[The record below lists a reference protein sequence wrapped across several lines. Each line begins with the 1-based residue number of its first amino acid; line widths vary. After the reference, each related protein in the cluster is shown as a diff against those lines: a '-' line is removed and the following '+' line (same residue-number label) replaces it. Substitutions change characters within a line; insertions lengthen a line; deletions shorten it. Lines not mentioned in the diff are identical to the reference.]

1 MLNNCYWL
9 FLASAPGIGLFTQCS
24 LSPVINSWE
33 WSFPKN
39 CLAGQILTVL
49 WRESRWFWS
58 YSATNSGCIAAL
70 VTRLLVFKATMNLGR
85 VKGWE
90 KSNLKQRKACSF
102 YWNSSVFFLNKHS
115 SDCCKLLSKILEKLI
130 LTILL
135 VFSLL
140 LWRRSSEFLT
150 LPFYK
155 CSLLHLVL
163 ILWLKWFGHLPVI
176 LLFWLNLSF
185 RWNIFSG
192 SLFSKIWL
200 WLYFEAFYIC

>member
-9 FLASAPGIGLFTQCS
+9 FLTSAPETGLFTQCS

-33 WSFPKN
+33 WSFPRS
-39 CLAGQILTVL
+39 CLACQILTVL
-49 WRESRWFWS
+49 WRESRWLWS
-58 YSATNSGCIAAL
+58 CSATNSGCIAAL

-90 KSNLKQRKACSF
+90 KNNLKHRKACSI

-115 SDCCKLLSKILEKLI
+115 SDCCKLLSKILKKVI

-140 LWRRSSEFLT
+140 LWRRFSEFLT
-150 LPFYK
+150 LPF
-155 CSLLHLVL
+155 
-163 ILWLKWFGHLPVI
+163 
-176 LLFWLNLSF
+176 
-185 RWNIFSG
+185 
-192 SLFSKIWL
+192 
-200 WLYFEAFYIC
+200 